1 MGLLV
6 YQFAPYRTTHERE
19 QFRIL
24 CTSLRDFYSKS
35 DEWCIFLSNYNIFD
49 SELDGL
55 IIKQDAIICV
65 EFKKYG
71 GEITAVDN
79 GQWTTSDGTV
89 IKGGSGKTVYQ
100 QVNINHVCVRK
111 GMKAAT
117 SLSNKQLSDIAALVV
132 FHRPITTL
140 YNNLSEA
147 TQCWL
152 HITDNNHFIE
162 KVQDI
167 TTDKLYLEPAQM
179 QKLIGEL
186 ALDESYLL
194 EEYSNRE
201 LLEMD
206 FTEEDI
212 PLEESDA
219 PVQPI
224 NEIKRFNK
232 KDEPEEDAAPSIK
245 TSGSQTAPPI
255 NVPAPQ
261 NSPSRVLD
269 ITLPA
274 WLDSYIFDSLNAKFN
289 RTNQDMLVLEWNRA
303 MILEYLGTY
312 FPRSFAEAYSV
323 FSAYFQAYPWLYA
336 NRKELS
342 IFDFGCGTG
351 GEIIGL
357 LLAASEQ
364 CKSLERV
371 RIKAFDG
378 NVHALRLLESIIDE
392 LKKHVNFKIDI
403 RVSPIVIDDFYDL
416 SVLDSILTQSFD
428 FVISFKAICEFVT
441 KQQFESHN
449 PYELI
454 ISTFKNKLT
463 MNGVMC
469 LADVTTYSGVSQDW
483 LPKMMDSGISL
494 NSMAIMMANE
504 GYNETFTISHSHQ
517 KMDKSKIAWRIIKNK
532 IS

>member
-6 YQFAPYRTTHERE
+6 YKFSEYRTTHERE

-24 CTSLRDFYSKS
+24 CSSLRDYYGSR
-35 DEWCIFLSNYNIFD
+35 DEWCIFLANYNIYD

-55 IIKQDAIICV
+55 IIKQDAIMCV

-79 GQWTTSDGTV
+79 GQWTTADGTV

-100 QVNINHVCVRK
+100 QANVNHVCVRK

-167 TTDKLYLEPAQM
+167 TTDKLFLEPQQM
-179 QKLIGEL
+179 QQLVEEL
-186 ALDESYLL
+186 ALDEYYLVD
-194 EEYSNRE
+194 EYSNPE

-206 FTEEDI
+206 FSEEYNDPI
-212 PLEESDA
+212 EEGIIE
-219 PVQPI
+219 QPF
-224 NEIKRFNK
+224 NEIKKFGK
-232 KDEPEEDAAPSIK
+232 KEEPVENIRADVQVEKTAAIEPLHLSEC
-245 TSGSQTAPPI
+245 
-255 NVPAPQ
+255 
-261 NSPSRVLD
+261 
-269 ITLPA
+269 TLPA
-274 WLDSYIFDSLNAKFN
+274 WLDAYIYDTLNAKFN
-289 RTNQDMLVLEWNRA
+289 RTNQDMLVIDWDKKMMLD
-303 MILEYLGTY
+303 YLGTY
-312 FPRSFAEAYSV
+312 FPRSFAESFCIYKGYFHSNEAFYSE
-323 FSAYFQAYPWLYA
+323 
-336 NRKELS
+336 RRELS

-357 LLAASEQ
+357 LCALSEQ
-364 CKSLERV
+364 NNSLSKV
-371 RIKAFDG
+371 SIKALDG
-378 NVHALRLLESIIDE
+378 NVHALRLLESIIRE
-392 LKKHVNFKIDI
+392 LQKRVDFEIDL
-403 RVSPIVIDDFYDL
+403 RVSPIEIDDVYDL
-416 SVLDSILTQSFD
+416 SILDTILSQSFD
-428 FVISFKAICEFVT
+428 IVMSFKAICEFVT
-441 KQQFESHN
+441 KQQFESNN
-449 PYELI
+449 PYEHI
-454 ISTFKNKLT
+454 IHTFSGKLAES
-463 MNGVMC
+463 GIMC
-469 LADVTTYSGVSQDW
+469 LADVTTYSDVSQDW
-483 LPKMMDSGISL
+483 LPKMMDAGISR
-494 NSMAIMMANE
+494 NGMSVVMANE
-504 GYNETFTISHSHQ
+504 GYNETYTVSHSHQ